1 MKKFIKSIVA
11 LLAAASLTVGF
22 CACDLF
28 GGSSSGETPPEV
40 LCRADITVIF
50 IRDPKATEDEFN

>member
-22 CACDLF
+22 CACDF
-28 GGSSSGETPPEV
+28 SGGSSSGETPPEV
-40 LCRADITVIF
+40 LRRGDVAVSF
-50 IRDPKATEDEFN
+50 IRDPEAVEDEFN

>member
-1 MKKFIKSIVA
+1 M
-11 LLAAASLTVGF
+11 TVGF

-40 LCRADITVIF
+40 LRRADITVTF
-50 IRDPKATEDEFN
+50 IRDPEAVEDKFN

>member
-1 MKKFIKSIVA
+1 M
-11 LLAAASLTVGF
+11 TVGF

>member
-1 MKKFIKSIVA
+1 MKRVIKSIVA

-40 LCRADITVIF
+40 LRRADITVTF
-50 IRDPKATEDEFN
+50 IRDPEAVEDKFN